1 MQIGPRIRFDKHTL
15 GNVAKNVAPALAF
28 TPAGVLGAG
37 LLATAGGLGRGES
50 LGHAALSGVENAAA
64 GAGLASA
71 AGKFGIGQGARAGFG
86 LGGHAAEAAP
96 SIAGPSALPGVA
108 TQGGLGHG
116 FVGEEAL
123 DGASGAAP
131 SVPHSLTQRLASSG
145 GKVLSFAEQHPN
157 ATSGALQAL
166 GGLSGA
172 GSENRARNAQAS
184 LLEQQNT
191 ESQYDFDQRKR
202 RAALYA
208 PIFANGGSSDGAPTG
223 YSAVGRNPYLPGA

>member
-15 GNVAKNVAPALAF
+15 GNLAKNVAPAVAF
-28 TPAGVLGAG
+28 TPAGILGAG

-50 LGHAALSGVENAAA
+50 LGHAALSGVENAAT

-71 AGKFGIGQGARAGFG
+71 AGKFGLGQGARAGFG

-96 SIAGPSALPGVA
+96 SIGGPSALPNVA

-131 SVPHSLTQRLASSG
+131 SVPPSLTQRLASSG
-145 GKVLSFAEQHPN
+145 GKVLNFALEHPN
-157 ATSGALQAL
+157 AASGALQAV
-166 GGLSGA
+166 GGLATSGSA
-172 GSENRARNAQAS
+172 NRAQNAEAAR
-184 LLEQQNT
+184 LEQQNT

-208 PIFANGGSSDGAPTG
+208 PIFANAGSPGAPTG